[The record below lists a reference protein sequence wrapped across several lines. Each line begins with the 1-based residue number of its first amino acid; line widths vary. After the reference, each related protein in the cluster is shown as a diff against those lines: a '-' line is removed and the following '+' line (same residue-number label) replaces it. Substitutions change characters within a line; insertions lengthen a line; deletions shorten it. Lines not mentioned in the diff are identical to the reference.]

1 MPVARILVIDDNE
14 AFRASISD
22 LLEGVGYYVATA
34 ADGEDGVKQFSDAPF
49 DLVVCDLI
57 MPRKDGL
64 ETISDVLKIAPTTP
78 IISTTG
84 YSDPRSPVDVKAL
97 QGSYLAAA
105 QALGATHTLIK
116 PFDPDEFLA
125 LVRQCL
131 ATGS

>member
-1 MPVARILVIDDNE
+1 MARILVIDDNE

-22 LLEGVGYYVATA
+22 LLERAGYIVATA
-34 ADGEDGVKQFSDAPF
+34 NDGEAGVREFENEPF

-64 ETISDVLKIAPTTP
+64 ETISDLLKIAPSTP

-84 YSDPRSPVDVKAL
+84 YSDPRSPVDVEAL

-105 QALGATHTLIK
+105 QALGATYTLVK
-116 PFDPDEFLA
+116 PFDPDEFLV

-131 ATGS
+131 TRSS